1 MFVSKSLQEVKF
13 FSHENKV
20 RATLFNCVYN
30 LFCFDFFFRL
40 SMSNFVKNF
49 ITWKQFAKKFCHY
62 SSVVQNT
69 SFDVK
74 RNTNLRNL
82 CIQIIGQFTIILLPN
97 DQLESIC
104 RYYLLFSF
112 TCASFKKVQR
122 FKKNNVIQ
130 ISMNS
135 KILKKY
141 PIWTSGFN
149 FTDDAATKRHVTLT
163 AFAHWRHRS
172 RRLTRIRRLTNR
184 LYHKHATRKQSSRPK
199 LFSLSKFELLNL
211 SKLDTTQ
218 ISHY

>member
-130 ISMNS
+130 ISMNLKIS
-135 KILKKY
+135 KSIQFEQVASISPMMLQRR
-141 PIWTSGFN
+141 
-149 FTDDAATKRHVTLT
+149 DM
-163 AFAHWRHRS
+163 S
-172 RRLTRIRRLTNR
+172 R
-184 LYHKHATRKQSSRPK
+184 
-199 LFSLSKFELLNL
+199 
-211 SKLDTTQ
+211 
-218 ISHY
+218 